1 MSDEREQSEE
11 RLSQLF
17 QRLGADEDPN
27 PAFADALFAQLED
40 EASPRRSG
48 GRTWMLLAAAVLV
61 ASLATGAVFG
71 SSLVRV
77 PWLIA
82 DADGTPDPTVTAD
95 PTPSMSE
102 VPSEAPS
109 KLPSATPDP
118 TPGPTPTAPATPMA
132 LVARVAVPGL
142 TLRDAPGLDAD
153 SLGTF
158 DEGQV
163 GLVVGGPVVA
173 DGYDWYQF
181 SGLGLPPNSG
191 CAFPIEE
198 DPLRCPTWFGWIA
211 AASQDGDAWI
221 EPTSL
226 VCPESPMN
234 MQTLALAR
242 GDVERLAC
250 HRDGPITVRGWWPEL
265 TGNGLGGACAS
276 GPPSGWLYCQ
286 NINHN
291 LVVID
296 ETEGIGLK
304 VTINP
309 DSGVTMPERGQWI
322 EVIGHYDDPASLGC
336 PENAAGMGALD
347 EDPDRIVL
355 TCRTHLV
362 VDSVRPVNGPY

>member
-17 QRLGADEDPN
+17 QRLRADEDPN

-40 EASPRRSG
+40 EASPRRSR

-71 SSLVRV
+71 SGLVRV

-82 DADGTPDPTVTAD
+82 DADGTPDPTATAE
-95 PTPSMSE
+95 PTPSESE
-102 VPSEAPS
+102 T
-109 KLPSATPDP
+109 PSATPEP
-118 TPGPTPTAPATPMA
+118 TPGPTATAPPVAA
-132 LVARVAVPGL
+132 DFVARVAVAGL

-163 GLVVGGPVVA
+163 GLVIAGPVVA
-173 DGYDWYQF
+173 DGYDWYRF

-198 DPLRCPTWFGWIA
+198 DPLGCPTWFGWVA
-211 AASQDGDAWI
+211 AASQDGHAWI

-226 VCPESPMN
+226 VCPESPMS

-250 HRDGPITVRGWWPEL
+250 HHDGPITVRGWWPEL

-296 ETEGIGLK
+296 ETEDIALK

-309 DSGVTMPERGQWI
+309 DSGVTMPDRGQWI
-322 EVIGHYDDPASLGC
+322 EVVGHYDDPAAQGC
-336 PENAAGMGALD
+336 DENAALNGGLD

-362 VDSVRPVNGPY
+362 VESARPVNGPY